1 MSVISFLCLDC
12 IGEFSFYLCG
22 FWGDTDKLR
31 LCVFNLN
38 PLPVF
43 TRTRYF
49 IMAQI
54 IPPYL
59 CGTHRQVLWGDAAIP
74 LLGGD
79 SAIPLLGGVRGGFL
93 SPFPAFARTCFTRT
107 RDVKS
112 QFTPLD
118 IVL

>member
-1 MSVISFLCLDC
+1 MV
-12 IGEFSFYLCG
+12 
-22 FWGDTDKLR
+22 
-31 LCVFNLN
+31 NLN

-74 LLGGD
+74 LF
-79 SAIPLLGGVRGGFL
+79 GGVKGGFL

>member
-22 FWGDTDKLR
+22 FWGDTAKLR
-31 LCVFNLN
+31 LSVFNLN

-54 IPPYL
+54 IPLPDWNR
-59 CGTHRQVLWGDAAIP
+59 GQI
-74 LLGGD
+74 LGGD
-79 SAIPLLGGVRGGFL
+79 STIPLLGGVRGGYL

-107 RDVKS
+107 RVMKS
-112 QFTPLD
+112 Q
-118 IVL
+118 